1 MKEARKFLIY
11 ILIFYVSFFLIAF
24 LNQER
29 IENFIEEK
37 IKDGGYF
44 FVFFFSFLM
53 DVLDQ
58 PIGPEV
64 PGIIGVLFNL
74 DYLIVFLFCAIGSLI
89 GSLFSFSFG
98 KYVLSSKIGILC
110 KSKKYNKHCKTFKR
124 YGNISLLIASLTPV
138 PYVLF
143 CWLSGAFK
151 MKLINFF
158 IYGIIPRTIRIFL
171 VLIAIKFFL

>member
-29 IENFIEEK
+29 IEHFIEEK

-64 PGIIGVLFNL
+64 PGIIG
-74 DYLIVFLFCAIGSLI
+74 
-89 GSLFSFSFG
+89 SLFSFSFG
-98 KYVLSSKIGILC
+98 KYVLSSKIELLC
-110 KSKKYNKHCKTFKR
+110 KSKKYNKYCKTFKQ

-171 VLIAIKFFL
+171 VLITIKFFL